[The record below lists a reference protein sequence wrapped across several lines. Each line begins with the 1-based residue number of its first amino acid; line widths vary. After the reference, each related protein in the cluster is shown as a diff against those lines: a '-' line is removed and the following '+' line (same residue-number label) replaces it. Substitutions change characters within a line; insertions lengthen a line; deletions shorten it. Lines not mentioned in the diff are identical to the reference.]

1 MLGWA
6 GRLAGRAVLLEAGAA
21 IIFFGSLMH
30 QPKLVE
36 YAARALQE
44 LRLRGY
50 EIPTAA
56 DPVRAYPAATSE
68 HFSSFH
74 AGGWRP
80 GVMVLRM
87 HPEGGTKVEMVLR
100 HELMHEAS
108 LRTCRGKLPLWAEE
122 AAAMSFSGELSGA
135 QGAEMPTDA
144 DLANLRRRVRV
155 GARLDPDS
163 WRTLSSLV
171 ACYGWP
177 TKPCARSETIEKLV
191 SQPPAPSE
199 TGFSYVLVSLISG
212 RLLEARGDLETCYPP
227 GSLLKVPYAAALRE
241 APPAEVSRELAASDT
256 EQLLSRRANLEWERL
271 RFLLSPAGESAL
283 SASIRPEEGGGE
295 DERFWRQCLGERAV
309 DGGFPLEANLL
320 DLARILRASLRYRP
334 EYFAGLSQNGLLAAS
349 TLYRAP
355 AEDKRILT
363 KLQALAKTGTV
374 ADERGTPLLGHLMVA
389 WPAKEPVFLAVFRSL
404 GVNGAANLHRAG
416 KMLRAWAAR
425 YPPRFGKVRVRLL
438 APVPRASWEVLDEC
452 PTFERV
458 EAGGWKERV
467 STCGRFRIISTVRGS
482 RPERLI
488 TGVLLSSP
496 DDRTVVLETDP
507 ESYADAV
514 LAAEAQELRG
524 EGARALRS
532 VILWNGVHGRH
543 RHEDTSSLCDTTH
556 CMVFQGSLP
565 DAEEAR
571 GIQSDPA
578 LLKLLDQLAAS
589 RKRDWLPFSK
599 GGSEPWVR
607 AVSVPGLRHAVGE
620 PSILDIRRQR
630 TRTGSIVI
638 HLMYGETEETVPCE
652 VFRNRLKLPSCPEVV
667 RYDEGH
673 DLWHFSGIGK
683 GHGEG
688 LSIAR
693 AAALAEA
700 GHSAAAILTD
710 AYR

>member
-135 QGAEMPTDA
+135 QGADMPTDA

-191 SQPPAPSE
+191 SQPPAPNE

-271 RFLLSPAGESAL
+271 RFLLSPARESAL
-283 SASIRPEEGGGE
+283 SASTPPEEGGGE

-309 DGGFPLEANLL
+309 DGGSPSMRISSTLPGSCEPRS
-320 DLARILRASLRYRP
+320 DIARNTSRDSPKTVSWQLPRSTGRQRKTNAFSPGSRLWPRP
-334 EYFAGLSQNGLLAAS
+334 E
-349 TLYRAP
+349 
-355 AEDKRILT
+355 
-363 KLQALAKTGTV
+363 
-374 ADERGTPLLGHLMVA
+374 PLPM
-389 WPAKEPVFLAVFRSL
+389 
-404 GVNGAANLHRAG
+404 NGALPCWDISWLPGRRKSRYSWPCFA
-416 KMLRAWAAR
+416 AWASME
-425 YPPRFGKVRVRLL
+425 PRIFTEPGR
-438 APVPRASWEVLDEC
+438 C
-452 PTFERV
+452 
-458 EAGGWKERV
+458 
-467 STCGRFRIISTVRGS
+467 CGRGQPATRRDS
-482 RPERLI
+482 
-488 TGVLLSSP
+488 
-496 DDRTVVLETDP
+496 
-507 ESYADAV
+507 
-514 LAAEAQELRG
+514 
-524 EGARALRS
+524 AR
-532 VILWNGVHGRH
+532 
-543 RHEDTSSLCDTTH
+543 
-556 CMVFQGSLP
+556 
-565 DAEEAR
+565 
-571 GIQSDPA
+571 
-578 LLKLLDQLAAS
+578 
-589 RKRDWLPFSK
+589 
-599 GGSEPWVR
+599 
-607 AVSVPGLRHAVGE
+607 
-620 PSILDIRRQR
+620 
-630 TRTGSIVI
+630 
-638 HLMYGETEETVPCE
+638 
-652 VFRNRLKLPSCPEVV
+652 
-667 RYDEGH
+667 
-673 DLWHFSGIGK
+673 
-683 GHGEG
+683 
-688 LSIAR
+688 
-693 AAALAEA
+693 
-700 GHSAAAILTD
+700 
-710 AYR
+710 